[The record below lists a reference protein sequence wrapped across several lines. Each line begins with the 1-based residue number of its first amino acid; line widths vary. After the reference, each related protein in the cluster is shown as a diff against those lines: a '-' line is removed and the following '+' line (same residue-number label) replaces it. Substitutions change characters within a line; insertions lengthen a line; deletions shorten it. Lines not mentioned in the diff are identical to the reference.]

1 MDLPILVKEP
11 WLGPQK
17 ALEQLWDQ
25 GRGQEF
31 PDFGLMMDRD
41 VKGQEQGE
49 PWLID
54 FG

>member
-1 MDLPILVKEP
+1 M
-11 WLGPQK
+11 GPQK

-25 GRGQEF
+25 GLQGRGQKF
-31 PDFGLMMDRD
+31 PDFELTMDRD